1 MEIIYENT
9 LLGELVI
16 TIKEN
21 KVVALEFGRE
31 AEVEKE
37 KPSSSLGRQEE
48 KGRSTFRGQ
57 KEESTF
63 LGKEKEKE
71 RTPLGKQVSEEL
83 QEYFLGRRKAFTFPI
98 SLEGTEFQKKVWKAL
113 TQIPY
118 GETRTY
124 KEIAVQVGNPKAYRA
139 VGNANNKNPLAIV
152 VPCHRVVGAKGN
164 LVGYAGGLEK
174 KNWLL
179 ELERANLERG

>member
-1 MEIIYENT
+1 MEVIYEST
-9 LLGELVI
+9 PIGI
-16 TIKEN
+16 IAIKIKEN

-31 AEVEKE
+31 TEVEE
-37 KPSSSLGRQEE
+37 KDSLVNQEA
-48 KGRSTFRGQ
+48 KKRSA
-57 KEESTF
+57 
-63 LGKEKEKE
+63 
-71 RTPLGKQVSEEL
+71 LGKQVGEEL
-83 QEYFLGRRKAFTFPI
+83 QEYFLGKRKEFTFPMD
-98 SLEGTEFQKKVWKAL
+98 LKGTEFQKKIWNAL

-124 KEIAVQVGNPKAYRA
+124 KEIAAQVGSPKACRA

-174 KNWLL
+174 KTWLL
-179 ELERANLERG
+179 ELEQANSERG